1 MFVKIIFNESL
12 RFVKTHEDISKD
24 RNQWR
29 THD

>member
-12 RFVKTHEDISKD
+12 RFVKTDEDISKD